1 MIAMARMPSRDSTRP
16 LPCGWRTSRSGAR
29 FRVRSDVREKRRAS
43 CVRSRLWARG
53 RVGRSERVARERSVE
68 RGRPSDCGRSLRL
81 SEALAPDCR
90 LAREVVSREARR
102 EGRSSAW
109 SSADRCLRVVR
120 CAIWV
125 PACRISNACMIRRFH
140 SEGNPDLRT
149 INSWVS
155 TSRAISR
162 DKSGQRDGAIG
173 RLLSC
178 VQLWV

>member
-1 MIAMARMPSRDSTRP
+1 MIAMARMPSSDSTRP

-29 FRVRSDVREKRRAS
+29 LRVRSGVRDKRLDS
-43 CVRSRLWARG
+43 CVRSRLWARE

-68 RGRPSDCGRSLRL
+68 RGRSSACGRSLRL
-81 SEALAPDCR
+81 SEALEPDCR

-125 PACRISNACMIRRFH
+125 PACRISNACMIRRFR
-140 SEGNPDLRT
+140 SEGNPDVGT
-149 INSWVS
+149 ITHGCGCLAALSRELS
-155 TSRAISR
+155 T
-162 DKSGQRDGAIG
+162 GQI
-173 RLLSC
+173 C
-178 VQLWV
+178 TT